1 MMEKSLYFAY
11 GSNINL
17 DQMRYRCPDATVYG
31 QAVLDN
37 FDLRFRG
44 SGVATVEPKEGACV
58 YGLLWELTDKCEASL
73 DRYEGYPRLYIK
85 QTLEVRT
92 FDGQRVPVM
101 AYIMNPELHLKPSL
115 PPRDYYL
122 GIKTGYEQ
130 NGLPVGC
137 LKYAFKNCL
146 KECGI
151 EPYPKKVQ
159 AKASQKKQQHIPL
172 PFVSHT
178 AKGKAPCRTSALC
191 AHYWARS
198 IISSRLGPLESIVSG
213 HSISFSI
220 NSIYRRQFSGRSS

>member
-1 MMEKSLYFAY
+1 MIGIKDQCFGVEIELTGITRAEAAEALAAYFGTTPQRSYDNYDTGGMTMEKPLYFAY

-37 FDLRFRG
+37 YDLRFRG

-122 GIKTGYEQ
+122 GIKAGYEQ

-151 EPYPKKVQ
+151 EPYPKKSQ
-159 AKASQKKQQHIPL
+159 TRTTQKKQQNQE
-172 PFVSHT
+172 
-178 AKGKAPCRTSALC
+178 R
-191 AHYWARS
+191 
-198 IISSRLGPLESIVSG
+198 
-213 HSISFSI
+213 
-220 NSIYRRQFSGRSS
+220 

>member
-1 MMEKSLYFAY
+1 MMEKPLYFAY

-37 FDLRFRG
+37 YDLRFRG

-146 KECGI
+146 KECGM
-151 EPYPKKVQ
+151 EPYSKKVQ
-159 AKASQKKQQHIPL
+159 AKASQKKQQNQE
-172 PFVSHT
+172 
-178 AKGKAPCRTSALC
+178 R
-191 AHYWARS
+191 
-198 IISSRLGPLESIVSG
+198 
-213 HSISFSI
+213 
-220 NSIYRRQFSGRSS
+220 

>member
-17 DQMRYRCPDATVYG
+17 DQMQYRCPDATVYG

-37 FDLRFRG
+37 YDLRFCG

-137 LKYAFKNCL
+137 LKHAFKNCL

-151 EPYPKKVQ
+151 EPYSKKVQ
-159 AKASQKKQQHIPL
+159 TKPPQRKEASHE
-172 PFVSHT
+172 
-178 AKGKAPCRTSALC
+178 R
-191 AHYWARS
+191 
-198 IISSRLGPLESIVSG
+198 
-213 HSISFSI
+213 
-220 NSIYRRQFSGRSS
+220 